1 MKIFIILFCMV
12 FLMNCQFNF
21 DFSVKKSIPE
31 PIIIKVSPLI
41 DLMIVGSRNGAVTFL
56 DMQG

>member
-1 MKIFIILFCMV
+1 MV